1 MAMRVLLSSSL
12 LVCFIFVLALN
23 AGAFDKS
30 VILYLSFDGQNAKKA
45 IDQTGNGN
53 DGILK
58 GNVKWVKNGKVNGAV
73 SFDRSAGTFVEIPDN
88 KVLDSLTKSTTME
101 AWVKTNVATGGFGDD
116 QILGK
121 YANPKP
127 NETTIMFISARDYA
141 AGAGGAKANGF
152 AFETS
157 PTSGWDGS
165 SYVVGSKTLPKQ
177 GKWYHVAGT
186 FDHKA
191 GMLKI
196 YIDGKLDGQRDINAN
211 KIGTNDQPFCIGG
224 NAGNSNRWF
233 DGMIDEVIVYNRA
246 LTEAEIKKDMEGL
259 SVDLGHKTAVTW
271 GSIKRQ
277 Y

>member
-1 MAMRVLLSSSL
+1 MAMRVLLSSFL

-23 AGAFDKS
+23 AGAFDES

-58 GNVKWVKNGKVNGAV
+58 GNAKWAKNGKVNGAV
-73 SFDRSAGTFVEIPDN
+73 SFDRSAGTRIEILDN

-101 AWVKTNVATGGFGDD
+101 AWVKTNVAAGGFGDD

-141 AGAGGAKANGF
+141 AGQGGAKANGF

-165 SYVVGSKTLPKQ
+165 SYVVGSKTLPKVGQ
-177 GKWYHVAGT
+177 WYHVAGT
-186 FDHKA
+186 LDHKT
-191 GMLKI
+191 GIIKI
-196 YIDGKLDGQRDINAN
+196 YIDGKLDGKRDIKAN

-224 NAGNSNRWF
+224 NAGNFNRWF

-246 LTEAEIKKDMEGL
+246 LTEAEKTGL
-259 SVDLGHKTAVTW
+259 RLPLYIFSANSTLKGLA
-271 GSIKRQ
+271 
-277 Y
+277 